1 VFVEQALAAITTPSN
16 TPRTA
21 RGTASLVTSP
31 SPVASC
37 RRLPA
42 RPPVTAPDAPG
53 GEIGECVVGCL
64 EGRVAIVTGAGRG
77 IGRAEALALAG
88 EGACV
93 VVNDLGA
100 DLAGKAEDSSG
111 AAEVVAL
118 IESAGGRAI
127 ANGDDVA
134 SYAGAEAIVA
144 DALDRYGR
152 LDILVNNA
160 GILRDRMSFNMAEED
175 FDDVVRVHLK
185 GHFSMAR
192 TAGAYWRERY
202 KAGEEVAG
210 RIVNTTSEAGL
221 FGSAGQA
228 NYAAAK
234 GAIATLT
241 LTLAREYERFGVTVN
256 AIAPRARTRMTM
268 SALGPLEPKAGA
280 FDSWAPEN
288 VAPVVAWLAS
298 DAATGISGQFF
309 VVWGG
314 AVHLVAPYAP
324 VASLTRDTTW
334 TVAELAERQGEL
346 FGGRSSG
353 VPMFPFGA

>member
-1 VFVEQALAAITTPSN
+1 LD
-16 TPRTA
+16 
-21 RGTASLVTSP
+21 GK
-31 SPVASC
+31 
-37 RRLPA
+37 
-42 RPPVTAPDAPG
+42 
-53 GEIGECVVGCL
+53 
-64 EGRVAIVTGAGRG
+64 VAIVTGAARG
-77 IGRAEALALAG
+77 IGKAEALTLAS
-88 EGACV
+88 EGAAV

-100 DLAGKAEDSSG
+100 DLAGKAQEQSG

-118 IESAGGRAI
+118 IVEAGGRAVT
-127 ANGDDVA
+127 NGDDVA
-134 SYAGAEAIVA
+134 SYAGAERIVA
-144 DALDRYGR
+144 GALDNFGR

-160 GILRDRMSFNMAEED
+160 GILRDRMSFNMPEED

-192 TAGAYWRERY
+192 TAGAYWRQRH

-241 LTLAREYERFGVTVN
+241 ITLAREYERFGVTVN
-256 AIAPRARTRMTM
+256 AIAPRARTRMTT
-268 SALGPLEPKAGA
+268 SALGSLEAEPGT

-288 VAPVVAWLAS
+288 VAPIVAWLAG
-298 DAATGISGQFF
+298 DAAASISGQFF

-314 AVHLVAPYAP
+314 AVHLVAPYQP
-324 VASLTRDTTW
+324 VSSLSRDRAW
-334 TVAELAERQGEL
+334 TVAELTEHQGEL
-346 FGGRSSG
+346 FGDRSSW
-353 VPMFPFGA
+353 VPTFPFGA